1 MNLKIKQDRKIQKYK
16 SLSRKSELIIC
27 RRKKNIDNLI
37 YIYIYLFIYMY
48 ASLYFMKKKL
58 QSQFRQK
65 SCIQVGLINFTQKKK
80 VGLIINTHYKKKKK
94 ISLINRQ

>member
-16 SLSRKSELIIC
+16 SLCRKSELVIC
-27 RRKKNIDNLI
+27 RRKKNIDNLM
-37 YIYIYLFIYMY
+37 YIYIFIYMY

-80 VGLIINTHYKKKKK
+80 KGLIINTHYKKKKK

>member
-1 MNLKIKQDRKIQKYK
+1 MNLKIKQDRKIQKNK
-16 SLSRKSELIIC
+16 SLCRKSELVIC

-37 YIYIYLFIYMY
+37 YIYIYIFLYMY

-65 SCIQVGLINFTQKKK
+65 SCIQVGLINFTP
-80 VGLIINTHYKKKKK
+80 KKKKK
-94 ISLINRQ
+94 KV

>member
-16 SLSRKSELIIC
+16 SLSRKSELVIC

-37 YIYIYLFIYMY
+37 YIYIYIFIYMY

-65 SCIQVGLINFTQKKK
+65 SCIQFGLINFTQKKK
-80 VGLIINTHYKKKKK
+80 KV
-94 ISLINRQ
+94 

>member
-16 SLSRKSELIIC
+16 SLSRKSELVIC
-27 RRKKNIDNLI
+27 RRKKNIDNL
-37 YIYIYLFIYMY
+37 IYIYLFIYMY

-65 SCIQVGLINFTQKKK
+65 SCIQFGLINFTQKKK
-80 VGLIINTHYKKKKK
+80 NWF
-94 ISLINRQ
+94 NN